1 MRNIRVS
8 SMKFYDDICSE
19 LPLTELKGNKLLSE
33 NFCEM
38 KKKVGEEMVQIRT
51 VENVNRGIKE
61 ISLLINKREALI
73 FPF

>member
-1 MRNIRVS
+1 
-8 SMKFYDDICSE
+8 MKFYGDICSE
-19 LPLTELKGNKLLSE
+19 LPLAELKGNKLLSE

-38 KKKVGEEMVQIRT
+38 EKKVGEEMVQIRT